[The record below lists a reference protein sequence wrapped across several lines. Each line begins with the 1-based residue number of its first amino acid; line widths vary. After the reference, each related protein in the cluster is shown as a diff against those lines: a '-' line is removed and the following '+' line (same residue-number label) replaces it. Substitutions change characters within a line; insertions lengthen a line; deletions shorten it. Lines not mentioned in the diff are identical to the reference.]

1 MAGARMA
8 MGLQKLSSF
17 LQDILPQSK
26 GEWALCLGPEAGFAL
41 IGVGMAPDG
50 TPLGDRIALAAEDML
65 IGAGSSFLGSGAGRA
80 VGDVL
85 YPASKF
91 AGNGAERAAKLS
103 QAMTAGDILAAP
115 LPMFAPRPIA
125 TGVYERAMEGQS
137 KREQE
142 QLLAQE
148 EERLM
153 QEALL
158 NSLLT
163 GGGALLS

>member
-1 MAGARMA
+1 MANARMA
-8 MGLQKLSSF
+8 MGLRGLGELLK
-17 LQDILPQSK
+17 DILPQSK
-26 GEWALCLGPEAGFAL
+26 GELALRLGPEVGFAL
-41 IGVGMAPDG
+41 IGAGMAPEG
-50 TPLGDRIALAAEDML
+50 TPLSDRIALAAEDML

-80 VGDVL
+80 VGEVL
-85 YPASKF
+85 YPAAKF
-91 AGNGAERAAKLS
+91 SNKAERAEKLS

-125 TGVYERAMEGQS
+125 SGVYERAMEGQS

-142 QLLAQE
+142 ALLAQE
-148 EERLM
+148 QERLM

-158 NSLLT
+158 SSLLT

>member
-1 MAGARMA
+1 MANARMA
-8 MGLQKLSSF
+8 MGLKGLGE
-17 LQDILPQSK
+17 LLKDILPQSK
-26 GEWALCLGPEAGFAL
+26 GELALRLGPEAGFAL
-41 IGVGMAPDG
+41 IGAGMAPEG
-50 TPLGDRIALAAEDML
+50 TPLSDRIALAAEDML

-80 VGDVL
+80 VGGAL
-85 YPASKF
+85 YPTAKF
-91 AGNGAERAAKLS
+91 TNPAERAQKLS

-125 TGVYERAMEGQS
+125 TGVYERAMAGQS